1 ELEDK
6 DIPHRTKLSEM
17 ILNRFKLEY
26 QKMTDEIK
34 NSLGRVSFTSDM
46 WSSQN
51 LSGSMAVTAHYCAH
65 ARWPPRHA

>member
-17 ILNRFKLEY
+17 ILNRFKLGY
-26 QKMTDEIK
+26 QKMTDKIK
-34 NSLGRVSFTSDM
+34 ARHPSQNSLGCVSFTSDM

-51 LSGSMAVTAHYCAH
+51 LSGYMAVTAHYCA
-65 ARWPPRHA
+65 R